1 MLRELTQTLTSTA
14 LLKNLTFTFV
24 ALVSMFVLIQLNK
37 KVFRKLK
44 DLNPDDNSF
53 EDIIPFLQNVSALV
67 IFLGLIFVLLRI
79 WGVDVTPLLASAG
92 VVGIAIAFAAQDS
105 VANLFGGISI
115 FIDKPFKVGDQI
127 LIEGSQKGR
136 VYHIGAR
143 STKLKTLG
151 NVLVT
156 IPNSVMVTNP
166 IYNETGY
173 DPKIRVYD
181 NLGVAYGSDLD
192 QVEKIITEVLE
203 KNELVL
209 EYPEPLVLF
218 TEFGESAINVLAIGT
233 VEDPSKLGLAKH
245 QLIKEIYNT
254 LNEANVEM
262 PFPQRDI
269 HLYKE
274 HA

>member
-1 MLRELTQTLTSTA
+1 MFNQLVTTLMSTA
-14 LLKNLTFTFV
+14 LLKNLTFTLI
-24 ALVSMFVLIQLNK
+24 ALVSMLILLQLNK
-37 KVFRKLK
+37 KVFRKVK
-44 DLNPDDNSF
+44 EINPDDNSF
-53 EDIIPFLQNVSALV
+53 EDIIPFLQNVGGLA
-67 IFLGLIFVLLRI
+67 IFLGLLFVLLRI

-92 VVGIAIAFAAQDS
+92 VLGIAVAFAAQDS

-115 FIDKPFKVGDQI
+115 FIDKPFRVGDQI

-173 DPKIRVYD
+173 DPKIRVYVE
-181 NLGVAYGSDLD
+181 LGVAYGSDLD
-192 QVEKIITEVLE
+192 EVEKTIMRVLG
-203 KNELVL
+203 KNDLVI

-218 TEFGESAINVLAIGT
+218 TDFAESAISVLAIGT
-233 VEDPSKLGLAKH
+233 VENPSKLGIAKH
-245 QLIKEIYNT
+245 QLIKEIYSA
-254 LNEANVEM
+254 LNEANIEI
-262 PFPQRDI
+262 PFPQRAV
-269 HLYKE
+269 HLRKDQ
-274 HA
+274 